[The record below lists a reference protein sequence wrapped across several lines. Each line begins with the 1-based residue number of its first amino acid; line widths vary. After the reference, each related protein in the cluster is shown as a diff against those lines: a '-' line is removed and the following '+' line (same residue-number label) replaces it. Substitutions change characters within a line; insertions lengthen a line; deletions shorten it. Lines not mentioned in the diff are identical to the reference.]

1 MAGSYPCIGACLRI
15 DDLAGGE
22 NIQGRSSNNGQ
33 EQNRKEEAQTIYKGF
48 WIRLKPVLLLVD
60 LGH

>member
-1 MAGSYPCIGACLRI
+1 MDGRLE
-15 DDLAGGE
+15 GE
-22 NIQGRSSNNGQ
+22 NIQSRSSNNGQ

-48 WIRLKPVLLLVD
+48 WFRLKPVLLLVD